1 MRLVKSIVGDN
12 NNLIGF
18 VVEGTAKEFNEK
30 GTVGVIYK
38 SILLQELVRAKFSND
53 QVRVSGSKLE
63 YLDGFKLS
71 DLPMMKHTNG
81 QLVDIGNTAIYNGK
95 INHDNRVWCEVLI
108 DGEVKRYTY
117 EDTIRLAKWF
127 KLVDR
132 KGNDVDLSKEK
143 DTSGG
148 GAEIQEVKKEE
159 AKREVVKDIKDLI
172 TLMEIVKYTSGIV
185 VMNKEDKYEAEG
197 NYNNAQVGERFI
209 KDNIGGVSTPFI
221 GYTEESLNATLP
233 FKVIGHVEI
242 PFKGSSINVPTYIH
256 RAKKL
261 ISNGKLYLD
270 QLIIGIT
277 IDGVNKLVD
286 VFGRELLN
294 NVYKN
299 DSAIEKI
306 ESVANLQRDEEYQ
319 ITTGKL
325 EYFYIDLTK
334 IPLITKYNAQRSL
347 VNNKDIMEMVRMMN
361 DYKLQMKL
369 LRGQE
374 KDLLALAQE
383 CGLRLED
390 SYLLGPYVGY
400 DNKYI
405 VEVLKAGIDLR
416 TGEFR
421 QVGLEYKR
429 ESTGGDT
436 SLGVSYAIRGDN
448 VNEVSYE
455 DIKLGVRHRL
465 ISKDLEDLAELIEKS
480 ADLNEKYEIIQGA
493 KKQVNKQMYALKSKL
508 WLHKLAIYTFGD
520 EIDEMGKA
528 NWEFEKRTKKYTFF
542 RCKEEGCGELQM
554 KIRNV

>member
-71 DLPMMKHTNG
+71 DLPMMKYTNG

-95 INHDNRVWCEVLI
+95 INYDNRIWCEVLI

-148 GAEIQEVKKEE
+148 GAEIQEVKKEV

-172 TLMEIVKYTSGIV
+172 TLMEIVKYTSGII

-286 VFGRELLN
+286 VFGRELLS

-405 VEVLKAGIDLR
+405 AEVLKAGIDLR

-528 NWEFEKRTKKYTFF
+528 NWEFEKRTKKYRFF